1 MHQST
6 LRRALARLRR
16 NARLVLPGLA
26 LALTLAAV
34 VVPPPATDGHPAP
47 VGKPIVV
54 PPPPAGNPAPVE
66 RPIVAPLVNWN
77 S

>member
-6 LRRALARLRR
+6 LCRAFARLRR

-34 VVPPPATDGHPAP
+34 VCPPPADDNPAP
-47 VGKPIVV
+47 VGNPIVI
-54 PPPPAGNPAPVE
+54 PQ
-66 RPIVAPLVNWN
+66 VNWN